1 MGTSASHPSPK
12 TTAWRTVGTC
22 YESDQVP
29 IDRTAGEIWHAAT
42 SEASTI
48 EAQIKSPAVYAC
60 YELAREGVPPDQ
72 VHAAISQ
79 VISAEKNS
87 MVVEY
92 AKRATLAAL
101 QGPRPGEQ
109 WPKLFFKE
117 ITNYLVSRDA
127 SGYVGPAS
135 RSKTVGDL
143 IQLKRSVGQTIEKR
157 VGDLHLSARS
167 ANDWPSVVGVALQ
180 ALRGSGS

>member
-29 IDRTAGEIWHAAT
+29 IDRTAEEIWHAAT

-48 EAQIKSPAVYAC
+48 ETQIKSPAVYAC
-60 YELAREGVPPDQ
+60 YELARESVPPDR
-72 VHAAISQ
+72 VHAALSQ
-79 VISAEKNS
+79 VTSEHKNS

-92 AKRATLAAL
+92 AKRATLVAS
-101 QGPRPGEQ
+101 QGTRPGEQ

-117 ITNYLVSRDA
+117 ITNYLISRDA
-127 SGYVGPAS
+127 SGYVGPTS

-143 IQLKRSVGQTIEKR
+143 IQLKRSLGQEIQKR

-167 ANDWPSVVGVALQ
+167 ANDWPRAVGAALE
-180 ALRGSGS
+180 ALRKPGS